1 MCKKDE
7 NELLKEQKKRERRE
21 TMNSHTMQISA
32 STSFELG
39 DTAVESKAK
48 IHQKLLGK
56 QQSFLLS
63 HKMPH
68 WSL

>member
-1 MCKKDE
+1 
-7 NELLKEQKKRERRE
+7 
-21 TMNSHTMQISA
+21 MNSHTMQISA

-68 WSL
+68 WSLWNQIVED